1 MTIGKTI
8 AYLRDVYSISQREL
22 AKKIGMS
29 KSVLNRVEQD
39 SRPLRVDELV
49 KIADYFDLSTDY
61 ILGRKEVSNIL
72 FTQRNILQEDTEMV
86 RAYHSA
92 PEAMQAVV
100 NTALKL
106 NRNNQQKDDLSEKEK
121 AV

>member
-39 SRPLRVDELV
+39 SRPLRVDEL
-49 KIADYFDLSTDY
+49 
-61 ILGRKEVSNIL
+61 
-72 FTQRNILQEDTEMV
+72 
-86 RAYHSA
+86 
-92 PEAMQAVV
+92 
-100 NTALKL
+100 
-106 NRNNQQKDDLSEKEK
+106 
-121 AV
+121 

>member
-86 RAYHSA
+86 RAYHAA
-92 PEAMQAVV
+92 PEAMQDVV

-106 NRNNQQKDDLSEKEK
+106 NRNNQQKEKEK

>member
-86 RAYHSA
+86 RAYHAA
-92 PEAMQAVV
+92 PEAMQDVV

-106 NRNNQQKDDLSEKEK
+106 NRNNQQKDNLSEKEK